1 LPDRFFLCP
10 ILFVCISA
18 LSPQCCAVPCAFA
31 PSFFSSSVWLYP
43 PLSPHPHLSTP
54 KPVEWS
60 YLRYESRACL
70 FYFTDAQLDILIP
83 FVLPSFWVVFCLVLF
98 CFVSVSQIS
107 KTSKILK

>member
-60 YLRYESRACL
+60 ICVTKAVRVCSILRMRNSI
-70 FYFTDAQLDILIP
+70 F
-83 FVLPSFWVVFCLVLF
+83 
-98 CFVSVSQIS
+98 
-107 KTSKILK
+107 